1 MLSGEALA
9 STRSRSF
16 PLLAQVMTSSQDSE
30 NEFYEGAPHGR
41 VERHVGSLRSLR
53 PLAALAQLA
62 DSRKLDKQRLLLKK
76 EIRLLTNLRI

>member
-1 MLSGEALA
+1 M
-9 STRSRSF
+9 R
-16 PLLAQVMTSSQDSE
+16 E

-53 PLAALAQLA
+53 PLAQLA